1 MNGTVALRRRH
12 SGLLAVAA
20 FVLADLAALAAL
32 VTGPLYAEQVLA
44 LRQAFMVLR
53 WAFYGA
59 AAAGVLAILLFAAR
73 RLLGW
78 EMPMG
83 MLLTAFVVSLATVV
97 ALFGLYRTAR
107 GVPPIHD
114 VTTDLDNPPVFSV
127 LAPRAGES
135 EPVVPAGGRADLKS
149 LSPTERWRI
158 YHKEAYSDL
167 KPLILSGSVE
177 EVTRAAE
184 QVARHMGWKIALAD
198 PATGRLEAT
207 ATTPWFRFKDDV
219 VVRITA
225 LADDPGK
232 VRVDVRSV
240 SRIGIS
246 DLGANAKRIRAFLRA
261 LSSAADGSEN
271 R

>member
-1 MNGTVALRRRH
+1 MNTAARGRASV
-12 SGLLAVAA
+12 GLLAILT

-32 VTGPLYAEQVLA
+32 VAGPLYAEQLLA
-44 LRQAFMVLR
+44 LRQAFLVLR

-59 AAAGVLAILLFAAR
+59 AAAGVLAVLLLAAR

-78 EMPMG
+78 EMSMG
-83 MLLTAFVVSLATVV
+83 MLLAAFVVALATVV
-97 ALFGLYRTAR
+97 ALFGLYRSAR
-107 GVPPIHD
+107 SVPPIHD
-114 VTTDLDNPPVFSV
+114 VTTDLDNPPTFSV
-127 LAPRAGES
+127 LAPRAGEQ

-149 LSPTERWRI
+149 LSALDRWRV
-158 YHKEAYSDL
+158 YHKEAYGDL
-167 KPLILSGSVE
+167 KPLIVQGSVAD
-177 EVTRAAE
+177 VTRLAE
-184 QVARHMGWKIALAD
+184 RVARRMGWQVALAD

-219 VVRITA
+219 AVRITP

-261 LSSAADGSEN
+261 LAAAAQAQAEG
-271 R
+271 